1 MTPILTIIGFI
12 ILYWL
17 AKRLAALKRPPRPMG
32 FYVPPKKSW
41 WQKLL
46 GK

>member
-17 AKRLAALKRPPRPMG
+17 AKRLAWIKRPQQMG
-32 FYVPPKKSW
+32 FYVSPKKSW

>member
-12 ILYWL
+12 ILFWL
-17 AKRLAALKRPPRPMG
+17 AKRLASLKQPPQMG
-32 FYVPPKKSW
+32 FRPPKKSL

>member
-1 MTPILTIIGFI
+1 MTAILTILGFG

-17 AKRLAALKRPPRPMG
+17 AKRLMAIKQDSQMG
-32 FYVPPKKSW
+32 FRMPKKSI